1 MKIKLWALA
10 FALIAC
16 LGRMSA
22 RSQTSTSA
30 QPQDQQIKTVID
42 SYKAV
47 ISPYNQAMLKARDPE
62 RVARSARYDEP
73 APGVPQI
80 WEDSPAELLSLTN
93 HVTRP
98 ALPLA
103 SSDAIVLGTVTNA
116 SSYLSNDQKNI
127 YSEFQITLQE
137 VLKTPNTLVLSPG
150 QMIIVEHLGG
160 AVQLPSGKVVVRGA
174 ADAPPPAVGSRYVL
188 FLKNLEST
196 GDFAIENGYLLGGQI
211 VRYLNECFTGEL
223 PPSMFDPSGK
233 IPHAVTHR
241 AGSQYA
247 GSELQLL
254 KLIREAVANEK
265 KGAK

>member
-116 SSYLSNDQKNI
+116 SSYLSN
-127 YSEFQITLQE
+127 
-137 VLKTPNTLVLSPG
+137 
-150 QMIIVEHLGG
+150 
-160 AVQLPSGKVVVRGA
+160 
-174 ADAPPPAVGSRYVL
+174 
-188 FLKNLEST
+188 
-196 GDFAIENGYLLGGQI
+196 
-211 VRYLNECFTGEL
+211 
-223 PPSMFDPSGK
+223 
-233 IPHAVTHR
+233 
-241 AGSQYA
+241 
-247 GSELQLL
+247 
-254 KLIREAVANEK
+254 
-265 KGAK
+265 